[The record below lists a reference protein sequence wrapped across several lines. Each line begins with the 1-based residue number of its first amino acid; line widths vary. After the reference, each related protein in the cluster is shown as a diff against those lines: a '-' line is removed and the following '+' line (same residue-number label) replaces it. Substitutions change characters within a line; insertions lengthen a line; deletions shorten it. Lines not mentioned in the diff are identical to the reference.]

1 MYLEFNRIGRLIAG
15 LSLCIICLAGCSK
28 TEQNKEQ
35 ILPSDL
41 KQLYPQQLTKFD
53 KVDSLYFSFL
63 GINAFLAEDNNI
75 ILAVWDPAMLLKT
88 DFEGNTIIAKTV
100 TGKGPGETLG
110 IGVPAIDTDGNIYVL
125 DQWQSKIVKYDK
137 NLQLQG
143 ERVVKTEEG
152 LQTFQIYPTFNNG
165 QLLVELGR
173 PTLSNIDDLRKV
185 MSIYDFNT
193 GVFGDT
199 IETFSRPYSPIGSM
213 SGGQAGSGIQVPF
226 SDEQLITY
234 KPESK
239 TFLFFDTRTNIIAEI
254 DSKFDTLR
262 VITVNLPQEKVS
274 QEELE
279 AFRLQDDRLDG
290 QNWERVKAR
299 TPKLKAKADIMH
311 YYKEEIWLKS
321 NLKSEYDK
329 WLVLDMNGEIKHAVN
344 LPKNT
349 FLTFVSET
357 YLGVR
362 LSDTEFS
369 IFTLND

>member
-329 WLVLDMNGEIKHAVN
+329 WLVLDMNGEIKHAGSV
-344 LPKNT
+344 
-349 FLTFVSET
+349 
-357 YLGVR
+357 
-362 LSDTEFS
+362 
-369 IFTLND
+369 I

>member
-1 MYLEFNRIGRLIAG
+1 MYLESNRIGRLIAG
-15 LSLCIICLAGCSK
+15 LSLCILCLGGCSN

-35 ILPSDL
+35 GLPSDL

-53 KVDSLYFSFL
+53 KVDSLYFSYL

-88 DFEGNTIIAKTV
+88 DFEGNTIIAKTDA
-100 TGKGPGETLG
+100 GNGPGE
-110 IGVPAIDTDGNIYVL
+110 IIDSGVPSMDAEGNFYVY
-125 DQWQSKIVKYDK
+125 DQRQSKIVIYDE
-137 NLQLQG
+137 NLETLN
-143 ERVVKTEEG
+143 EG
-152 LQTFQIYPTFNNG
+152 LIKAKDGFRVSQIHSPFKNG
-165 QLLVELGR
+165 GLLIELKKSG
-173 PTLSNIDDLRKV
+173 LAFIDNQSKV
-185 MSIYDFNT
+185 LNIYDVET

-199 IETFSRPYSPIGSM
+199 IEIFSKPYAAVGDLLQYGASS
-213 SGGQAGSGIQVPF
+213 AVQVPF
-226 SDEQLITY
+226 SDDQLVVY
-234 KPESK
+234 KPESN
-239 TFLFFDTRTNIIAEI
+239 TFFLFDTRTDVIAEI
-254 DSKFDTLR
+254 DSKFDTLKT
-262 VITVNLPQEKVS
+262 ITVNLPQEKVS
-274 QEELE
+274 QEELDE
-279 AFRLQDDRLDG
+279 LKRMDETLTSKD
-290 QNWERVKAR
+290 WEGIKTRM
-299 TPKLKAKADIMH
+299 PELKAKADIMH

-357 YLGVR
+357 HLGVR